1 MKKFLFCCILASLML
16 TACSSAPPADDAA
29 ASVSSEEQTAAPAV
43 PDAAPSDADTPGLGA
58 LTALIGRADADVTG
72 SLGGGA
78 ENWTSD
84 RAFFIGRI
92 YDARLLDADVKV
104 YTVCADS
111 DAHEVQAV
119 SVWVHDGQ
127 TPVPDGLL
135 TAWQNALTE
144 HTGVQMTDSGISA
157 ESGSHGWYW
166 RTGDFIFSLRQLGDI
181 VTLDINPAVGELL

>member
-16 TACSSAPPADDAA
+16 TACSSAPSADDAA

-58 LTALIGRADADVTG
+58 LTVLIGRA
-72 SLGGGA
+72 
-78 ENWTSD
+78 
-84 RAFFIGRI
+84 
-92 YDARLLDADVKV
+92 DADVKV

-181 VTLDINPAVGELL
+181 VTLDINPAIGELL

>member
-58 LTALIGRADADVTG
+58 LTALIGRADADVAG

-144 HTGVQMTDSGISA
+144 HTGVQITDSGISA

-166 RTGDFIFSLRQLGDI
+166 HTGDFIFSLRQLGDI
-181 VTLDINPAVGELL
+181 VTLDINPAIGELL

>member
-1 MKKFLFCCILASLML
+1 ML
-16 TACSSAPPADDAA
+16 TACSSAPPAD
-29 ASVSSEEQTAAPAV
+29 
-43 PDAAPSDADTPGLGA
+43 
-58 LTALIGRADADVTG
+58 
-72 SLGGGA
+72 
-78 ENWTSD
+78 
-84 RAFFIGRI
+84 
-92 YDARLLDADVKV
+92 DADVKV

-181 VTLDINPAVGELL
+181 VTLDINPAIGELL

>member
-1 MKKFLFCCILASLML
+1 ML
-16 TACSSAPPADDAA
+16 TACSSAPPADDDA

-58 LTALIGRADADVTG
+58 LTALIGRADADVAG

-119 SVWVHDGQ
+119 SVWVHDGR

-181 VTLDINPAVGELL
+181 VTLDINPAIGELL